1 MNYVIIDDEPIAHR
15 ILEKYCNELP
25 LLHKVGNA
33 YNALEASEIIIKQK
47 VDLIFLDIQM
57 PKITGFEFLKSL
69 AQPPKVI
76 VTTAYKEFALEGYEL
91 NVVDY
96 LLKPFS
102 LSRFL
107 KAINKVNENNKM
119 NSAVSETV
127 SEIKNGSIF
136 LKGDKVHHQI
146 QIRDILFVEAYG
158 NYVKVY
164 SKEKMI
170 VIHEKISTLETILSK
185 HNVLRVHKSFLVTIK
200 HITSIQGNRIHIQ
213 DYKIP
218 IGQTY
223 KNSINE
229 LINNTKS

>member
-33 YNALEASEIIIKQK
+33 YNALEASEIIIEQK

-69 AQPPKVI
+69 AQSPKVI
-76 VTTAYKEFALEGYEL
+76 VTTAYKEFALEGYEF

-107 KAINKVNENNKM
+107 KAVNKVNENNKR

-127 SEIKNGSIF
+127 SEVKNGSVF
-136 LKGDKVHHQI
+136 LKGDKIHHQI
-146 QIRDILFVEAYG
+146 QIKDILFVEAYG

-185 HNVLRVHKSFLVTIK
+185 YNVLRVHKSFLVTIE
-200 HITSIQGNRIHIQ
+200 HIATIQGNLIHIQ

>member
-47 VDLIFLDIQM
+47 VDLLFLDIQM

-107 KAINKVNENNKM
+107 KAVNKVNENNKM
-119 NSAVSETV
+119 NSTVSETV
-127 SEIKNGSIF
+127 SDIKNGSIF

-146 QIRDILFVEAYG
+146 QIKDILFVEAYG

-170 VIHEKISTLETILSK
+170 VIHEKISTLETVLSK
-185 HNVLRVHKSFLVTIK
+185 YGVLRVHKSFLVTTE

-229 LINNTKS
+229 LINNTNT

>member
-15 ILEKYCNELP
+15 ILESYCNELP

-107 KAINKVNENNKM
+107 KAVYKVNENNKM
-119 NSAVSETV
+119 NSTVSETV
-127 SEIKNGSIF
+127 SEVKNGSIF

-146 QIRDILFVEAYG
+146 QIRDILFVEAYS

-185 HNVLRVHKSFLVTIK
+185 HNVLRVHKSFLVTIE

-223 KNSINE
+223 KNSINQ

>member
-15 ILEKYCNELP
+15 ILENYCNKLP

-107 KAINKVNENNKM
+107 KAINKVNETNKM
-119 NSAVSETV
+119 NSAISETV
-127 SEIKNGSIF
+127 SEVKNGSVF

-146 QIRDILFVEAYG
+146 QIRDILFVEAYS

-185 HNVLRVHKSFLVTIK
+185 YGVLRVHKSFLVTIE

-213 DYKIP
+213 NYKIP

>member
-15 ILEKYCNELP
+15 VLENYCNELP
-25 LLHKVGNA
+25 LLQKVGNA

-76 VTTAYKEFALEGYEL
+76 VTTAYKDFALEGYEL

-107 KAINKVNENNKM
+107 KAINKVNKNNKM

-127 SEIKNGSIF
+127 SEVKNGSVF

-164 SKEKMI
+164 SMEKMI

-223 KNSINE
+223 KNSINQ

>member
-15 ILEKYCNELP
+15 ILENYCNELP

-107 KAINKVNENNKM
+107 KAVNKVNENNKM
-119 NSAVSETV
+119 NSAISETV
-127 SEIKNGSIF
+127 SEIKNGSVF

-146 QIRDILFVEAYG
+146 QIKDILFVEAYG
-158 NYVKVY
+158 NYVKIY
-164 SKEKMI
+164 SKGKMI

-185 HNVLRVHKSFLVTIK
+185 HSVLRVHKSFLITIE

-223 KNSINE
+223 KNIIND
-229 LINNTKS
+229 LINKSNT

>member
-15 ILEKYCNELP
+15 ILENYCNELSF
-25 LLHKVGNA
+25 LHKVGNA
-33 YNALEASEIIIKQK
+33 YNILEASEIIIKQK

-107 KAINKVNENNKM
+107 KAVNKVNENNKI

-127 SEIKNGSIF
+127 SEVKNGSVF
-136 LKGDKVHHQI
+136 LKGDKAHHQI
-146 QIRDILFVEAYG
+146 QIKDILFVEAYG

-185 HNVLRVHKSFLVTIK
+185 HNVLRVHKSFLVTIE